1 MSSVRE
7 RMVDETERKGG
18 EAEQSR
24 LRQAIDRDELPLRV
38 LPRLEREAK

>member
-7 RMVDETERKGG
+7 RERERMVDEIERKGG

-24 LRQAIDRDELPLRV
+24 LHQAVD
-38 LPRLEREAK
+38 